1 MVNGTTYAKKI
12 EVEHKKRKQKYRYRK
27 KYIALL
33 QTIDIESNMTILI
46 YNNTVICQ
54 YGNIDINKDIGC
66 RTLSEWSYRTM
77 WQRQKVSLIL
87 SVKHGQRSA
96 SEKKNEPYFLMAAWK
111 VCSIRSMGC
120 CWQRPWRMFDLS
132 PLLLWSEEKLCSWA
146 VSPCLRNT
154 QQRRAWRELAKGNN
168 TNIDMLIFL
177 YIHIDI
183 NKAMQIYDN
192 VEMIQYSNTS
202 IHQYGNVAI

>member
-1 MVNGTTYAKKI
+1 
-12 EVEHKKRKQKYRYRK
+12 
-27 KYIALL
+27 
-33 QTIDIESNMTILI
+33 
-46 YNNTVICQ
+46 
-54 YGNIDINKDIGC
+54 
-66 RTLSEWSYRTM
+66 M

-96 SEKKNEPYFLMAAWK
+96 SEKKNEPYFLMAARK

-154 QQRRAWRELAKGNN
+154 QQRCAWRELAKGLKTKNIQPSEIPFYRWSWMVRLMAA
-168 TNIDMLIFL
+168 TNEGAALPKTRAMDSCYIYWSYLTTPVSISVSK
-177 YIHIDI
+177 YEEIHSAQTIHIVVLKKAENNSCLFVLV
-183 NKAMQIYDN
+183 NK
-192 VEMIQYSNTS
+192 SN
-202 IHQYGNVAI
+202 

>member
-1 MVNGTTYAKKI
+1 MAKWPQGALPCLPLSGIHRPPCRGRHRYAGF
-12 EVEHKKRKQKYRYRK
+12 E
-27 KYIALL
+27 
-33 QTIDIESNMTILI
+33 
-46 YNNTVICQ
+46 
-54 YGNIDINKDIGC
+54 GC

-77 WQRQKVSLIL
+77 WQRQKISLIL

-154 QQRRAWRELAKGNN
+154 RQRRVWRELAKGLKTKNIQPSEIPLYRCSWMVRLMAA
-168 TNIDMLIFL
+168 TNEGAARKKQELWTLAI
-177 YIHIDI
+177 YIGVILPLQFQSQSL
-183 NKAMQIYDN
+183 NMRK
-192 VEMIQYSNTS
+192 S
-202 IHQYGNVAI
+202 ILSKPFI